1 MSVIQ
6 LPTRILFFSIS
17 LCTIAASHYSSSF
30 SMAQILL
37 NIPQSTP
44 GKPLRIGQLYGSS
57 RSLLLAEQMN
67 AFAGLTIIVCSDMA
81 DAEQVEQEIRFFSHQ
96 VPEVFRFPD
105 HETLPYDQFSPHQDI
120 ISERIKCLA
129 TLSDATFG
137 LLILPISTLL
147 QKITPP
153 EFIRQRSL
161 SLKVGDISE
170 PTELREKLTLYG
182 YRSVSQV
189 EEHGEFAAR
198 GSILDL
204 FPMGSKTPFR
214 VEFFDDEVESIRSFD
229 VENQTS
235 VEKLIEISLLPAQE
249 YPLDDNG
256 VKKFRENFR
265 EKFDIDPN
273 TCPVYSD
280 VSQGRSSPGVEYYLP
295 LFFDGLVS
303 LFDYLPD
310 KSQFLF
316 DQSAFESSELFLQQV
331 AERYESRRY
340 NLERPLLPPEALY
353 LPVEELASNLNS
365 YTCNFYSSFKY
376 SDETE
381 LTFNI
386 DTQAV
391 PQLTIQNQSDLPDAA
406 LQKFISKPR
415 FEKILF
421 CAESA
426 GRREFLYE
434 VLQHYGIRPTAVNSW
449 GDFLSNQTGRL
460 FIIASPLLSGLTLES
475 ANFAIIAENQLFGER
490 ARQQRRRKY
499 KKTRDAEN
507 TIQSLADLYEGA
519 AVVHEDHGIGR
530 YLGLKT
536 LTLSNIETEFLC
548 IEYANQDKLYVPVS
562 SLHLISR
569 YTGASDENAPL
580 HRLGSDH
587 WQKTRKK
594 AQEKIHDIA
603 VELLEIQARREALQG
618 FGHELVLDEYQSF
631 ASSFPFEET
640 PDQENAIQAVIE
652 DMQSPRPM
660 DRIVCGDVGFG
671 KTEVSM
677 RAAFVAASSAKQVA
691 VLVPTTLLAQQHYQN
706 FLDRFAD
713 WPIRI
718 AILSRFTGKKL
729 LEETLENLANGKID
743 ILIGTHKLLS
753 DSIQYKDLGLVI
765 IDEEHRFGVRH
776 KEKLKALR
784 AQVDLLTMTATPI
797 PRTLNMSLSGMR
809 DLSIIA
815 TAPMQRH
822 AIKTFVAQWNNET
835 IIEGCQRELKRGGQI
850 YFLHNEVRT
859 IERAAAELQDLLPD
873 ARIGIVHGQMKEKDL
888 EQAML
893 DFYHHRCNLLVCTTI
908 IESGIDV
915 PTANTIF
922 INRADKLGL
931 AQLHQ
936 IRGRVGRSH
945 HRAYAYLIVPH
956 ERSMTADARK
966 RLQAIESLEELGV
979 GFTLATHDLEIRGAG
994 EILGDEQSGQITEI
1008 GFTLYSELL
1017 DRAVQSLKSS
1027 LPIDFDAPLMRA
1039 SEADFH
1045 IPALIPETYIP
1056 DTHNRLIEYKR
1067 ISSAKSDQSLRE
1079 LRVELVDRFG
1089 LLPEPLRHLL
1099 RITHIKLL
1107 TLQLGIEK
1115 IDMGE
1120 QNGKIVFNTSPN
1132 IDPMK
1137 IINLI
1142 QSDPQLYRFDGKQ
1155 TLRIVCQSDEL
1166 ESRFKQTEALLQELS
1181 RP

>member
-1 MSVIQ
+1 
-6 LPTRILFFSIS
+6 
-17 LCTIAASHYSSSF
+17 
-30 SMAQILL
+30 MAQAIL
-37 NIPQSTP
+37 NIPQSSH
-44 GKPLRIGQLYGSS
+44 GKPLRIGQLYGCS
-57 RSLLLAEQMN
+57 RSLLLAEQIST
-67 AFAGLTIIVCSDMA
+67 FRGVSVIVCSDMA
-81 DAEQVEQEIRFFSHQ
+81 DAEQVEQEILFFSHRTPQ
-96 VPEVFRFPD
+96 IFRFPD
-105 HETLPYDQFSPHQDI
+105 LETLPYDQFSPHQDI

-129 TLSDATFG
+129 TISDATTG

-153 EFIRQRSL
+153 DFIRQRSL

-170 PTELREKLTLYG
+170 PAELRAKLVLYG
-182 YRSVSQV
+182 YRAVSQV
-189 EEHGEFAAR
+189 EEHGEFATR

-214 VEFFDDEVESIRSFD
+214 IEFFDDEVESIRSFE
-229 VENQTS
+229 VENQCS
-235 VEKLIEISLLPAQE
+235 LEKFDGISLLPAQE
-249 YPLDDNG
+249 YPLDEAG
-256 VKKFRENFR
+256 IKKFRQNFR
-265 EKFDIDPN
+265 EQFDIDPN
-273 TCPVYSD
+273 TCPIYSD

-310 KSQFLF
+310 RSQFLI
-316 DQSAFESSELFLQQV
+316 DRSAFESSELFYQQV
-331 AERYESRRY
+331 VERYESRRY
-340 NLERPLLPPEALY
+340 NLERPLLAPDTLY
-353 LPVEELASNLNS
+353 LQTEEVESFLDAYACS
-365 YTCNFYSSFKY
+365 YYSLFKFDDQTD
-376 SDETE
+376 SII
-381 LTFNI
+381 NG
-386 DTQAV
+386 DTQAI
-391 PQLTIQNQSDLPDAA
+391 PQLTFQNQADKPDAA
-406 LQKFISKPR
+406 LQAFVNKKCFD
-415 FEKILF
+415 KILF
-421 CAESA
+421 SAESA

-434 VLQHYGIRPTAVNSW
+434 VLQHYGIRPTLINDW
-449 GDFLSNQTGRL
+449 GDFLSNQTNRF
-460 FIIASPLLSGLTLES
+460 FITTSPLASGLTLER
-475 ANFAIIAENQLFGER
+475 AGFAIITENQLFGER
-490 ARQQRRRKY
+490 ATQRRRRKY
-499 KKTRDAEN
+499 KKTRDAES
-507 TIQSLADLYEGA
+507 TIQSLADLHESA

-530 YLGLKT
+530 YRGLNT
-536 LTLSNIETEFLC
+536 LTVSGIETEFLC

-562 SLHLISR
+562 SLHLINR
-569 YTGASDENAPL
+569 YAGASDDSAPL
-580 HRLGSDH
+580 HRLGSDR
-587 WQKTRKK
+587 WNRTRKK

-603 VELLEIQARREALQG
+603 VELLEIQARREALRG
-618 FGHELVLDEYQSF
+618 FGHELILDEYQSF
-631 ASSFPFEET
+631 ASGFPFEET
-640 PDQENAIQAVIE
+640 PDQENTIQAVID

-677 RAAFVAASSAKQVA
+677 RAAFIAAHSGKQVA
-691 VLVPTTLLAQQHYQN
+691 VLVPTTLLAQQHHQN

-718 AILSRFTGKKL
+718 AILTRFTAKKSL
-729 LEETLENLANGKID
+729 DETLAMLANGRID

-753 DSIQYKDLGLVI
+753 DAIKYRDLSLVI

-815 TAPMQRH
+815 TPPMQRL

-835 IIEGCQRELKRGGQI
+835 IIEGCQRELKRGGQV

-859 IERAAAELQDLLPD
+859 IDRMANDLQALIPD

-888 EQAML
+888 EQVMM

-956 ERSMTADARK
+956 ERSMTADAHK

-979 GFTLATHDLEIRGAG
+979 GFTIATHDLEIRGAG

-1008 GFTLYSELL
+1008 GFTLYAELL
-1017 DRAVQSLKSS
+1017 ERAVQSLKSN
-1027 LPIDFDAPLMRA
+1027 LPIEFEAPLMRA
-1039 SEADFH
+1039 SEVDFH
-1045 IPALIPETYIP
+1045 IPALIPETYIA
-1056 DTHNRLIEYKR
+1056 DIHTRLIEYKR
-1067 ISSAKSDQSLRE
+1067 ISAAKSDEALSE
-1079 LRVELVDRFG
+1079 LKIELVDRFG
-1089 LLPEPLRHLL
+1089 SLPEPLKHLL

-1107 TLQLGIEK
+1107 TLELGIEK
-1115 IDMGE
+1115 IDIGE
-1120 QNGKIVFNTSPN
+1120 QNGKIVFNPNPN

-1137 IINLI
+1137 IIGLI
-1142 QSDPQLYRFDGKQ
+1142 QSSPDIYRFDGNQ
-1155 TLRIVCQSDEL
+1155 TLRIICQSDEL
-1166 ESRFKQTEALLQELS
+1166 ERRFKQTEMLLKELS
-1181 RP
+1181 TP

>member
-1 MSVIQ
+1 
-6 LPTRILFFSIS
+6 
-17 LCTIAASHYSSSF
+17 
-30 SMAQILL
+30 MAKEIL
-37 NIPQSTP
+37 NIPQSSP
-44 GKPLRIGQLYGSS
+44 GQSLRIGQLYGCS
-57 RSLLLAEQMN
+57 RSLLLAERIS
-67 AFAGLTIIVCSDMA
+67 AFAGLSVIVCSDMA
-81 DAEQVEQEIRFFSHQ
+81 DAEQVEQEIRFFSHRT
-96 VPEVFRFPD
+96 PEILRFPD
-105 HETLPYDQFSPHQDI
+105 LETLPYDQFSPHQDI

-129 TLSDATFG
+129 TLSKATTG

-147 QKITPP
+147 QKVTPP
-153 EFIRQRSL
+153 QFIQQRSL
-161 SLKVGDISE
+161 SLRLGDISE
-170 PTELREKLTLYG
+170 PTELRGKLTLYG
-182 YRSVSQV
+182 YRAVSQV

-214 VEFFDDEVESIRSFD
+214 IEFFDDEVESIRSFD
-229 VENQTS
+229 VENQCS
-235 VEKLIEISLLPAQE
+235 LEKLSEIDLLPAQE
-249 YPLDDNG
+249 FPLDEPG
-256 VKKFRENFR
+256 IRKFRENFR
-265 EKFDIDPN
+265 ERFDIDPN

-280 VSQGRSSPGVEYYLP
+280 VSQGQSSPGVEYYLP
-295 LFFDGLVS
+295 LFFDELVS

-316 DQSAFESSELFLQQV
+316 DQSAFESSELFHQQV
-331 AERYESRRY
+331 AERYQSRRH
-340 NLERPLLPPEALY
+340 NPERPLLAPEELY
-353 LPVEELASNLNS
+353 LQVEEVESILIE
-365 YTCNFYSSFKY
+365 YPCTFYSGFKY
-376 SDETE
+376 SDQTD
-381 LTFNI
+381 LVINA
-386 DTQAV
+386 DTQAI
-391 PQLTIQNQSDLPDAA
+391 PQLTIQNQSDQPDAA
-406 LQKFISKPR
+406 LQAFIKKPC

-421 CAESA
+421 SAESA

-434 VLQHYGIRPTAVNSW
+434 VLQHYGTRPALVNTW
-449 GDFLSNQTGRL
+449 GDFRSNQTSRL
-460 FIIASPLLSGLTLES
+460 FITASPLLTGLTLET
-475 ANFAIIAENQLFGER
+475 AGFAIIAESQLFGER
-490 ARQQRRRKY
+490 AKQTRRRKY
-499 KKTRDAEN
+499 KKTRDAES
-507 TIQSLADLYEGA
+507 TIQSLADLHEGA

-530 YLGLKT
+530 YQGLKT
-536 LTLSNIETEFLC
+536 LTVSGIETEFLC

-569 YTGASDENAPL
+569 YAGASDENAPL
-580 HRLGSDH
+580 HRLGSDR
-587 WQKTRKK
+587 WQRTRKK

-603 VELLEIQARREALQG
+603 VELLEIQARREALRG
-618 FGHELVLDEYQSF
+618 FGHELILDEYQSF
-631 ASSFPFEET
+631 VTGFPFEET
-640 PDQENAIQAVIE
+640 PDQESAIQSVID

-677 RAAFVAASSAKQVA
+677 RAAFIAACSGKQVT

-718 AILSRFTGKKL
+718 AILTRFTGKKSLNEILEQL
-729 LEETLENLANGKID
+729 LNGKID

-753 DSIQYKDLGLVI
+753 DTIKYKDLGLVI

-822 AIKTFVAQWNNET
+822 AIKTFVGQWNNDT

-859 IERAAAELQDLLPD
+859 IERTASELQDLLPD

-888 EQAML
+888 EQVML

-956 ERSMTADARK
+956 ARSMTADARK

-1017 DRAVQSLKSS
+1017 DRAVQSLKSN
-1027 LPIDFDAPLMRA
+1027 LPIELDTPLMRA
-1039 SEADFH
+1039 SEVDFH

-1056 DTHNRLIEYKR
+1056 DIHNRLIEDKR
-1067 ISSAKSDQSLRE
+1067 ISAASSDEALRE
-1079 LRVELVDRFG
+1079 LKIELVDRFG
-1089 LLPEPLRHLL
+1089 ILPEPLKYLL

-1107 TLQLGIEK
+1107 TIELGIEK
-1115 IDMGE
+1115 IDIGE
-1120 QNGKIVFNTSPN
+1120 QSGKIVFNPNPN
-1132 IDPMK
+1132 IEPMK
-1137 IINLI
+1137 IIQLI
-1142 QSDPQLYRFDGKQ
+1142 QSDPQQYRFDGKQ
-1155 TLRIVCQSDEL
+1155 TLRIVCRSDEL
-1166 ESRFKQTEALLQELS
+1166 EQRFKQTEMLLQELS
-1181 RP
+1181 TA

>member
-1 MSVIQ
+1 
-6 LPTRILFFSIS
+6 
-17 LCTIAASHYSSSF
+17 
-30 SMAQILL
+30 MAQAIL
-37 NIPQSTP
+37 NIPQSCP
-44 GKPLRIGQLYGSS
+44 GKPLRIGRLYGCS
-57 RSLLLAEQMN
+57 RSLLLAEQVSS
-67 AFAGLTIIVCSDMA
+67 FLGLSVIVCSDMA
-81 DAEQVEQEIRFFSHQ
+81 DAEQVEQEILFFSHRT
-96 VPEVFRFPD
+96 PKIFRFPD
-105 HETLPYDQFSPHQDI
+105 LETLPYDQFSPHQDI

-129 TLSDATFG
+129 TISDATAG

-161 SLKVGDISE
+161 LLKVGDIAE
-170 PTELREKLTLYG
+170 LTGLREKLVLYG
-182 YRSVSQV
+182 YRAVSQV
-189 EEHGEFAAR
+189 EEHGEFATR

-204 FPMGSKTPFR
+204 YPMGSKTPFR

-229 VENQTS
+229 VENQCS
-235 VEKLIEISLLPAQE
+235 LEKIDGISLLPAQE
-249 YPLDDNG
+249 FPLDEPG
-256 VKKFRENFR
+256 ITKFRQNFR
-265 EKFDIDPN
+265 ERFDIDPN
-273 TCPVYSD
+273 SCLVYSD
-280 VSQGRSSPGVEYYLP
+280 ISQGLSSPGVEYYLP
-295 LFFDGLVS
+295 LFFDHLVS
-303 LFDYLPD
+303 LFDYLPES
-310 KSQFLF
+310 SQFLF
-316 DQSAFESSELFLQQV
+316 DQAAFESSELFHQQV
-331 AERYESRRY
+331 AERYESRRH
-340 NLERPLLPPEALY
+340 NLERPLLTPEELY
-353 LPVEELASNLNS
+353 LPVEELESILDGYAC
-365 YTCNFYSSFKY
+365 TFYSLFKY
-376 SDETE
+376 SDETD
-381 LTFNI
+381 LVINS
-386 DTQAV
+386 DTQAI
-391 PQLTIQNQSDLPDAA
+391 PQLIFKNQADKPDAA
-406 LQKFISKPR
+406 LQAFIKKTC
-415 FEKILF
+415 FDKILF
-421 CAESA
+421 SAESP

-434 VLQHYGIRPTAVNSW
+434 VLQHYGIRPTLIEDW
-449 GDFLSNQTGRL
+449 EDFRSNQTNRL
-460 FIIASPLLSGLTLES
+460 FITASPLLTGLTLES
-475 ANFAIIAENQLFGER
+475 AGLAIIAENQLFGDR

-499 KKTRDAEN
+499 KKTRDAES
-507 TIQSLADLYEGA
+507 TIQSLADLHAGA

-530 YLGLKT
+530 YQGLKT
-536 LTLSNIETEFLC
+536 LTVSGIETEFLC

-569 YTGASDENAPL
+569 YAGASDENAPL
-580 HRLGSDH
+580 HRLGSDR
-587 WQKTRKK
+587 WQRTRKK
-594 AQEKIHDIA
+594 AQQKIHDIA
-603 VELLEIQARREALQG
+603 VELLEIQARREALRG
-618 FGHELVLDEYQSF
+618 FGHQLVLDEYQSF
-631 ASSFPFEET
+631 VSGFPFEET
-640 PDQENAIQAVIE
+640 PDQENTIQAVID

-677 RAAFVAASSAKQVA
+677 RAAFIAAHSGKQVA

-718 AILSRFTGKKL
+718 AILTRFTAKKSL
-729 LEETLENLANGKID
+729 NETLAQLADGRID

-753 DSIQYKDLGLVI
+753 DAIKYRDLGLVI

-815 TAPMQRH
+815 TPPLQRL

-835 IIEGCQRELKRGGQI
+835 IIEGCARELKRGGQI
-850 YFLHNEVRT
+850 YFLHNEIRT
-859 IERAAAELQDLLPD
+859 IERIASDLQALVSD

-888 EQAML
+888 EQVML

-945 HRAYAYLIVPH
+945 HRAYAYLIVPPQ
-956 ERSMTADARK
+956 RSMTVEASK

-1017 DRAVQSLKSS
+1017 DRAVQSLKSN
-1027 LPIDFDAPLMRA
+1027 LPIEFDAPLMRA
-1039 SEADFH
+1039 SEVDFH
-1045 IPALIPETYIP
+1045 IPALIPETYIA
-1056 DTHNRLIEYKR
+1056 DIHNRLIEYKR
-1067 ISSAKSDQSLRE
+1067 ISAAKSDQALRE
-1079 LRVELVDRFG
+1079 LQVELVDRFG
-1089 LLPEPLRHLL
+1089 VLPEPLKHLL

-1107 TLQLGIEK
+1107 TLELGIEK

-1120 QNGKIVFNTSPN
+1120 QNGKFVFNSSPN
-1132 IDPMK
+1132 IEPMK
-1137 IINLI
+1137 IIRLI
-1142 QSDPQLYRFDGKQ
+1142 QSDPENYRFDGKQ

-1166 ESRFKQTEALLQELS
+1166 EQRFKQTELLLEEFS
-1181 RP
+1181 TP

>member
-1 MSVIQ
+1 
-6 LPTRILFFSIS
+6 
-17 LCTIAASHYSSSF
+17 
-30 SMAQILL
+30 MAQAIL
-37 NIPQSTP
+37 NIPQSNQ
-44 GKPLRIGQLYGSS
+44 GHPLRIGQLYGSS
-57 RSLLLAEQMN
+57 RSLLLAEQVG
-67 AFAGLTIIVCSDMA
+67 AFGGLSVIVCSDMA
-81 DAEQVEQEIRFFSHQ
+81 DAEQVEQEIRFFSHHI
-96 VPEVFRFPD
+96 PEIYRFPD
-105 HETLPYDQFSPHQDI
+105 LETLPYDQFSPHQDI

-129 TLSDATFG
+129 TISNAKTG
-137 LLILPISTLL
+137 LLILPVSTLL
-147 QKITPP
+147 QKVSPP

-170 PTELREKLTLYG
+170 PIELRERLTLYG
-182 YRSVSQV
+182 YRAVSQV

-204 FPMGSKTPFR
+204 FPMGSKMPFR

-229 VENQTS
+229 VDSQCS
-235 VEKLIEISLLPAQE
+235 QEKLSEINLLPAQE
-249 YPLDDNG
+249 FPLDEQG
-256 VKKFRENFR
+256 IKKFRENFR
-265 EKFDIDPN
+265 ERFDIDPN

-280 VSQGRSSPGVEYYLP
+280 VSKGMSSPGVEYYLP
-295 LFFDGLVS
+295 LFFDRLVS

-310 KSQFLF
+310 RSQFLF
-316 DQSAFESSELFLQQV
+316 DQAAFESSELFHQQV

-340 NLERPLLPPEALY
+340 NLERPLLLPEELY
-353 LPVEELASNLNS
+353 LQAEQVEASLASYPCTFHS
-365 YTCNFYSSFKY
+365 QFKY
-376 SDETE
+376 SDRTD
-381 LTFNI
+381 LVFNC
-386 DTQAV
+386 DTQGI
-391 PQLTIQNQSDLPDAA
+391 PQLTIQNHSDQPDAA
-406 LQKFISKPR
+406 LQAFIKKTC

-421 CAESA
+421 SAESA

-434 VLQHYGIRPTAVNSW
+434 VLQHYGIRPTLVNSW
-449 GDFLSNQTGRL
+449 GDFRSNQTSRL
-460 FIIASPLLSGLTLES
+460 FITASSLLTGLTLES
-475 ANFAIIAENQLFGER
+475 AGIAIIAESQLFGER
-490 ARQQRRRKY
+490 AKQSRRRKY
-499 KKTRDAEN
+499 KKTRDAESA
-507 TIQSLADLYEGA
+507 IQSLADLHQGA

-530 YLGLKT
+530 YQGLKT
-536 LTLSNIETEFLC
+536 LTVSGIETEFLC

-569 YTGASDENAPL
+569 YAGASDENAPL
-580 HRLGSDH
+580 HRLGSDR
-587 WQKTRKK
+587 WQRTRKK
-594 AQEKIHDIA
+594 AQQKIHDIA
-603 VELLEIQARREALQG
+603 VELLEIQARREALKG

-631 ASSFPFEET
+631 VSGFPFEET
-640 PDQENAIQAVIE
+640 PDQENAIQAVID
-652 DMQSPRPM
+652 DMQSSRPM

-677 RAAFVAASSAKQVA
+677 RAAFIAASSGKQVA

-718 AILSRFTGKKL
+718 AIMSRFTSNKL
-729 LEETLENLANGKID
+729 LNENLENLANGKID

-753 DSIQYKDLGLVI
+753 DTIKYKDLGLVI

-815 TAPMQRH
+815 TPPMQRL
-822 AIKTFVAQWNNET
+822 AIKTFVAQWNNDT

-850 YFLHNEVRT
+850 YFLHNEIRS
-859 IERAAAELQDLLPD
+859 IERAASDLQDLLPD

-888 EQAML
+888 EQVML

-945 HRAYAYLIVPH
+945 HRAYAYMIVPH

-966 RLQAIESLEELGV
+966 RLKAIESLEELGV

-1017 DRAVQSLKSS
+1017 ERAVRSLKSN
-1027 LPIDFDAPLMRA
+1027 LPIEFDAPLMRA
-1039 SEADFH
+1039 SEVDFH
-1045 IPALIPETYIP
+1045 IPALIPETYIA
-1056 DTHNRLIEYKR
+1056 DIHNRLIEYKR
-1067 ISSAKSDQSLRE
+1067 ISAAKSDAALRE
-1079 LRVELVDRFG
+1079 LQVELVDRFG
-1089 LLPEPLRHLL
+1089 LLPEPLRYLL

-1107 TLQLGIEK
+1107 TLELGIEK
-1115 IDMGE
+1115 IDIGE
-1120 QNGKIVFNTSPN
+1120 QNGKIVFNPNPN
-1132 IDPMK
+1132 IEPMK
-1137 IINLI
+1137 IIQLI
-1142 QSDPQLYRFDGKQ
+1142 QSDPQQYRFDGKQ

-1166 ESRFKQTEALLQELS
+1166 EQRFKQTETLLQELS

>member
-1 MSVIQ
+1 
-6 LPTRILFFSIS
+6 
-17 LCTIAASHYSSSF
+17 
-30 SMAQILL
+30 
-37 NIPQSTP
+37 
-44 GKPLRIGQLYGSS
+44 
-57 RSLLLAEQMN
+57 
-67 AFAGLTIIVCSDMA
+67 MA
-81 DAEQVEQEIRFFSHQ
+81 DAEQVEQEILFFSHRMPQ
-96 VPEVFRFPD
+96 IFRFPD
-105 HETLPYDQFSPHQDI
+105 LETLPYDQFSPHQDI

-129 TLSDATFG
+129 TISDATTG

-153 EFIRQRSL
+153 DFIRQRSL

-170 PTELREKLTLYG
+170 PAELRAKLVLYG
-182 YRSVSQV
+182 YRAVSQV
-189 EEHGEFAAR
+189 EEHGEFATR

-214 VEFFDDEVESIRSFD
+214 IEFFDDEVESIRSFE
-229 VENQTS
+229 VENQCS
-235 VEKLIEISLLPAQE
+235 LEKFDDISLLPAQE
-249 YPLDDNG
+249 YPLDEAG
-256 VKKFRENFR
+256 IKKFRQNFR
-265 EKFDIDPN
+265 EQFDIDPN
-273 TCPVYSD
+273 TCPIYSD

-316 DQSAFESSELFLQQV
+316 DRSAFDSSELFHQQI

-340 NLERPLLPPEALY
+340 NLERPLLAPDALY
-353 LPVEELASNLNS
+353 LQTDELESYLDAYACSYYSLFKFDDATDSIINS
-365 YTCNFYSSFKY
+365 
-376 SDETE
+376 
-381 LTFNI
+381 
-386 DTQAV
+386 DTQAI
-391 PQLTIQNQSDLPDAA
+391 PQLTFQNQADKPDAA
-406 LQKFISKPR
+406 LQAFVNKKCFD
-415 FEKILF
+415 KILF
-421 CAESA
+421 SAESA
-426 GRREFLYE
+426 GRREFLFE
-434 VLQHYGIRPTAVNSW
+434 VLQHYDIRPTQISNW
-449 GDFLSNQTGRL
+449 GDFLSNQTSRL
-460 FIIASPLLSGLTLES
+460 FITASPLASGLTLER
-475 ANFAIIAENQLFGER
+475 AGLAIIAENQLFGER

-499 KKTRDAEN
+499 KKTRDAES
-507 TIQSLADLYEGA
+507 TIQSLVDLHESA

-530 YLGLKT
+530 YRGLKT
-536 LTLSNIETEFLC
+536 LTVSGIETEFLC

-562 SLHLISR
+562 SLHLINR
-569 YTGASDENAPL
+569 YAGASDDNAPL
-580 HRLGSDH
+580 HRLGSDR
-587 WQKTRKK
+587 WNRTRKK
-594 AQEKIHDIA
+594 AQDKIHDIA
-603 VELLEIQARREALQG
+603 VELLEIQARREALRG
-618 FGHELVLDEYQSF
+618 FGHDLVLDEYQSF
-631 ASSFPFEET
+631 ASGFPFEET
-640 PDQENAIQAVIE
+640 PDQENTIQAVID

-677 RAAFVAASSAKQVA
+677 RAAFIAAHSGKQVA

-718 AILSRFTGKKL
+718 AILTRFTAKKSL
-729 LEETLENLANGKID
+729 DETLAMLANGRID

-753 DSIQYKDLGLVI
+753 DAIKYRDLGLVI

-815 TAPMQRH
+815 TPPMARL

-835 IIEGCQRELKRGGQI
+835 IIEGCQRELKRGGQV

-859 IERAAAELQDLLPD
+859 IERMATDLQALIPY

-888 EQAML
+888 EQVMM

-956 ERSMTADARK
+956 ERSMTADAHK

-1008 GFTLYSELL
+1008 GFTLYAELL
-1017 DRAVQSLKSS
+1017 ERAVQSLKSN
-1027 LPIDFDAPLMRA
+1027 LPIEFEAPLMRA
-1039 SEADFH
+1039 SEVDFH
-1045 IPALIPETYIP
+1045 IPALIPETYIA
-1056 DTHNRLIEYKR
+1056 DIHNRLIEYKR
-1067 ISSAKSDQSLRE
+1067 ISAAKSDEALSE
-1079 LRVELVDRFG
+1079 LKIELVDRFG
-1089 LLPEPLRHLL
+1089 SLPEPLKHLL

-1107 TLQLGIEK
+1107 TLELGIEK
-1115 IDMGE
+1115 IDIGE
-1120 QNGKIVFNTSPN
+1120 QNGKIVFNPNPN

-1137 IINLI
+1137 IIGLI
-1142 QSDPQLYRFDGKQ
+1142 QSSPEIYRFDGKQ
-1155 TLRIVCQSDEL
+1155 TLRIICQSDEL
-1166 ESRFKQTEALLQELS
+1166 ERRFKQTEVLLKELS
-1181 RP
+1181 TP

>member
-1 MSVIQ
+1 
-6 LPTRILFFSIS
+6 
-17 LCTIAASHYSSSF
+17 
-30 SMAQILL
+30 MAQAIL
-37 NIPQSTP
+37 NIPQSSP
-44 GKPLRIGQLYGSS
+44 GKPLRIGQLYGCS
-57 RSLLLAEQMN
+57 RSLLLAEQISV
-67 AFAGLTIIVCSDMA
+67 FPGVSVIVCSDMA
-81 DAEQVEQEIRFFSHQ
+81 DAEQVEQEILFFSHRMPQ
-96 VPEVFRFPD
+96 IFRFPD
-105 HETLPYDQFSPHQDI
+105 LETLPYDQFSPHQDI

-129 TLSDATFG
+129 TISDATTG

-147 QKITPP
+147 QKLTPP
-153 EFIRQRSL
+153 DFIRQRSL

-170 PTELREKLTLYG
+170 PAELRAKMVLYG
-182 YRSVSQV
+182 YRAVSQV
-189 EEHGEFAAR
+189 EEHGEFATR

-214 VEFFDDEVESIRSFD
+214 IEFFDDEVESIRSFE
-229 VENQTS
+229 VENQCS
-235 VEKLIEISLLPAQE
+235 LEKFDDISLLPAQE
-249 YPLDDNG
+249 YPLDEAG
-256 VKKFRENFR
+256 IKKFRQNFR
-265 EKFDIDPN
+265 EQFDIDPN

-303 LFDYLPD
+303 LFDYLPAR
-310 KSQFLF
+310 SQFLI
-316 DQSAFESSELFLQQV
+316 DRSAFESSELFHQQI

-340 NLERPLLPPEALY
+340 NLERPLLAPDALY
-353 LPVEELASNLNS
+353 LQIEEVESFLEAYACSYYSLFKFDDATDSIINS
-365 YTCNFYSSFKY
+365 
-376 SDETE
+376 
-381 LTFNI
+381 
-386 DTQAV
+386 DTQAI
-391 PQLTIQNQSDLPDAA
+391 PQLTFQNQADKPDAA
-406 LQKFISKPR
+406 LQAFVNKKCFD
-415 FEKILF
+415 KILF
-421 CAESA
+421 SAESA

-434 VLQHYGIRPTAVNSW
+434 VLQHHDIRPTLINDW
-449 GDFLSNQTGRL
+449 GDFLSNQTSRF
-460 FIIASPLLSGLTLES
+460 FITASPLASGLTLER
-475 ANFAIIAENQLFGER
+475 AGFAIIAENQLFGER

-499 KKTRDAEN
+499 KKTRDAES
-507 TIQSLADLYEGA
+507 TIQSLVDLHEGA

-530 YLGLKT
+530 YRGLKT
-536 LTLSNIETEFLC
+536 LTVSGIETEFLS

-562 SLHLISR
+562 SLHLINR
-569 YTGASDENAPL
+569 YAGASDDNAPL
-580 HRLGSDH
+580 HRLGSDR
-587 WQKTRKK
+587 WNRTRKK

-603 VELLEIQARREALQG
+603 VELLEIQARREALRG
-618 FGHELVLDEYQSF
+618 FGHELILDEYQSF
-631 ASSFPFEET
+631 ASGFPFEET
-640 PDQENAIQAVIE
+640 PDQENTIQAVID

-677 RAAFVAASSAKQVA
+677 RAAFIAAHSGKQVA

-718 AILSRFTGKKL
+718 AILTRFTAKKSL
-729 LEETLENLANGKID
+729 DETLALLANGRID

-753 DSIQYKDLGLVI
+753 DAIKYRDLGLVI

-815 TAPMQRH
+815 TPPLQRL

-835 IIEGCQRELKRGGQI
+835 IIEGCQRELKRGGQV

-859 IERAAAELQDLLPD
+859 IERMATDLQALIPD

-888 EQAML
+888 EQVMM

-956 ERSMTADARK
+956 ERSMTADAHK

-1008 GFTLYSELL
+1008 GFTLYAELL
-1017 DRAVQSLKSS
+1017 ERAVQSLKSN
-1027 LPIDFDAPLMRA
+1027 LPIEFEAPLMRA
-1039 SEADFH
+1039 SEVDFH
-1045 IPALIPETYIP
+1045 IPALIPETYIV
-1056 DTHNRLIEYKR
+1056 DIHNRLIEYKR
-1067 ISSAKSDQSLRE
+1067 ISAAKSDEALSE
-1079 LRVELVDRFG
+1079 LKIELVDRFG
-1089 LLPEPLRHLL
+1089 SLPEPLKQLL

-1107 TLQLGIEK
+1107 TLELGIEK
-1115 IDMGE
+1115 IDIGE
-1120 QNGKIVFNTSPN
+1120 QNGKIVFNPNPN
-1132 IDPMK
+1132 IEPMK
-1137 IINLI
+1137 IIGLI
-1142 QSDPQLYRFDGKQ
+1142 QSSPEIYRFDGKQ

-1166 ESRFKQTEALLQELS
+1166 ERRFKQTEMLLKELS
-1181 RP
+1181 TP

>member
-1 MSVIQ
+1 V
-6 LPTRILFFSIS
+6 
-17 LCTIAASHYSSSF
+17 
-30 SMAQILL
+30 
-37 NIPQSTP
+37 
-44 GKPLRIGQLYGSS
+44 
-57 RSLLLAEQMN
+57 
-67 AFAGLTIIVCSDMA
+67 
-81 DAEQVEQEIRFFSHQ
+81 
-96 VPEVFRFPD
+96 
-105 HETLPYDQFSPHQDI
+105 
-120 ISERIKCLA
+120 
-129 TLSDATFG
+129 
-137 LLILPISTLL
+137 
-147 QKITPP
+147 
-153 EFIRQRSL
+153 
-161 SLKVGDISE
+161 
-170 PTELREKLTLYG
+170 LYG
-182 YRSVSQV
+182 YRAVSQV
-189 EEHGEFAAR
+189 EEHGEFATR

-214 VEFFDDEVESIRSFD
+214 IEFFDDEVESIRSFE
-229 VENQTS
+229 VENQCS
-235 VEKLIEISLLPAQE
+235 LEKFDDISLLPAQE
-249 YPLDDNG
+249 YPLDEAG
-256 VKKFRENFR
+256 IKKFRQNFR
-265 EKFDIDPN
+265 EQFDIDPN
-273 TCPVYSD
+273 TCPIYSD

-316 DQSAFESSELFLQQV
+316 DRSAFDSSELFHQQI

-340 NLERPLLPPEALY
+340 NLERPLLAPDALY
-353 LPVEELASNLNS
+353 LQTDELESYLDAYACSYYSLFKFDDATDSIINS
-365 YTCNFYSSFKY
+365 
-376 SDETE
+376 
-381 LTFNI
+381 
-386 DTQAV
+386 DTQAI
-391 PQLTIQNQSDLPDAA
+391 PQLTFQNQADKPDAA
-406 LQKFISKPR
+406 LQAFVNKKCFD
-415 FEKILF
+415 KILF
-421 CAESA
+421 SAESA
-426 GRREFLYE
+426 GRREFLFE
-434 VLQHYGIRPTAVNSW
+434 VLQHYDIRPTQISNW
-449 GDFLSNQTGRL
+449 GDFLSNQTSRL
-460 FIIASPLLSGLTLES
+460 FITASPLASGLTLER
-475 ANFAIIAENQLFGER
+475 AGLAIIAENQLFGER

-499 KKTRDAEN
+499 KKTRDAES
-507 TIQSLADLYEGA
+507 TIQSLVDLHESA

-530 YLGLKT
+530 YRGLKT
-536 LTLSNIETEFLC
+536 LTVSGIETEFLC

-562 SLHLISR
+562 SLHLINR
-569 YTGASDENAPL
+569 YAGASDDNAPL
-580 HRLGSDH
+580 HRLGSDR
-587 WQKTRKK
+587 WNRTRKK
-594 AQEKIHDIA
+594 AQDKIHDIA
-603 VELLEIQARREALQG
+603 VELLEIQARREALRG
-618 FGHELVLDEYQSF
+618 FGHDLVLDEYQSF
-631 ASSFPFEET
+631 ASGFPFEET
-640 PDQENAIQAVIE
+640 PDQENTIQAVID

-677 RAAFVAASSAKQVA
+677 RAAFIAAHSGKQVA

-718 AILSRFTGKKL
+718 AILTRFTAKKSL
-729 LEETLENLANGKID
+729 DETLAMLANGRID

-753 DSIQYKDLGLVI
+753 DAIKYRDLGLVI

-815 TAPMQRH
+815 TPPMARL

-835 IIEGCQRELKRGGQI
+835 IIEGCQRELKRGGQV

-859 IERAAAELQDLLPD
+859 IERMATDLQALIPY

-888 EQAML
+888 EQVMM

-956 ERSMTADARK
+956 ERSMTADAHK

-1008 GFTLYSELL
+1008 GFTLYAELL
-1017 DRAVQSLKSS
+1017 ERAVQSLKSN
-1027 LPIDFDAPLMRA
+1027 LPIEFEAPLMRA
-1039 SEADFH
+1039 SEVDFH
-1045 IPALIPETYIP
+1045 IPALIPETYIA
-1056 DTHNRLIEYKR
+1056 DIHNRLIEYKR
-1067 ISSAKSDQSLRE
+1067 ISAAKSDEALSE
-1079 LRVELVDRFG
+1079 LKIELVDRFG
-1089 LLPEPLRHLL
+1089 SLPEPLKHLL

-1107 TLQLGIEK
+1107 TLELGIEK
-1115 IDMGE
+1115 IDIGE
-1120 QNGKIVFNTSPN
+1120 QNGKIVFNPNPN

-1137 IINLI
+1137 IIGLI
-1142 QSDPQLYRFDGKQ
+1142 QSSPEIYRFDGKQ
-1155 TLRIVCQSDEL
+1155 TLRIICQSDEL
-1166 ESRFKQTEALLQELS
+1166 ERRFKQTEVLLKELS
-1181 RP
+1181 TP